1 MHILPNDRAG
11 FFVLIEI
18 PFRQKKKF
26 SFFIFPIKEEKND
39 NEVSR
44 RFFLPLHIGNDES
57 RK

>member
-39 NEVSR
+39 IQVSR
-44 RFFLPLHIGNDES
+44 RFILPLHIGNDES
-57 RK
+57 